1 MLSVKLPMV
10 GEVGKD
16 EGDAERG
23 APLARALSS
32 TSRPSQW
39 SNSLIAFNSTT
50 TSNFLAL
57 FRGRPGFVTR
67 HKSLNVCFLTALLLS
82 GQRCALQ
89 ASKETPFALK
99 NAPAKVQ
106 RAARVFPTRPLTN
119 ATP

>member
-1 MLSVKLPMV
+1 MLSVNLPRV

-39 SNSLIAFNSTT
+39 SYSLIAFNSTT

-67 HKSLNVCFLTALLLS
+67 HKSLHVCFLVALLLS
-82 GQRCALQ
+82 CELCCIRRRRG
-89 ASKETPFALK
+89 
-99 NAPAKVQ
+99 
-106 RAARVFPTRPLTN
+106 RPLR
-119 ATP
+119 